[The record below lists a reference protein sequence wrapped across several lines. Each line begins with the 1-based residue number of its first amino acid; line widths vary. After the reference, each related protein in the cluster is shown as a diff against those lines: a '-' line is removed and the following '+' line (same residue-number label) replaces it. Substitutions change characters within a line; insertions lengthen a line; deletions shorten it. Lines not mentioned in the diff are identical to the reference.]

1 MRIPIRYQFMVP
13 LVVVALASLA
23 AISVVHAH
31 LSTVRTRDRVE
42 RQLQGVAAVLTGS
55 GFPLTEAVLQQMSD
69 LASAEFVL
77 TTETGNPVAA
87 SFSVPSESVD
97 WPTTT
102 PAAERAAELSLGS
115 VIELDGSQYFHSSLE
130 LDDRRGGVS
139 PQVLHILFPQ
149 DEFNTVWWAMFVP
162 PLLIG
167 LAAVVAVMLT
177 TGLIAARINRVLQQL
192 GREVRRLAEGDF
204 SAVEVPNV
212 NDETKD
218 LAVAVNQTATRLAE
232 YEAET
237 RRTEQMRT
245 LAILGSGLA
254 HEMRNAATGCRMAV
268 DLHCEVC
275 SGTAAEDDSL
285 EMARHQLS
293 LMERRLQKFLRLG
306 KQSVDGADAD
316 LDLAELVGEMVT
328 LVRPSAKHAGVTLD
342 WQVLGDY
349 TMVHADGEQLSQ
361 AVMNLLLN
369 AVDAAARQSA
379 MGDGDAQVRV
389 SLELDHEMLVLTV
402 ADSGEGPPDE
412 LAESLF
418 EPFVSDKPE
427 GVGLGL
433 AVARQVAKNSGG
445 SLEWSRSADETRF
458 VLRLPSIARRVMN
471 V

>member
-1 MRIPIRYQFMVP
+1 MVP

-31 LSTVRTRDRVE
+31 LSTVRTRERVE

-55 GFPLTEAVLQQMSD
+55 GFPLTEAVLRQMSD
-69 LASAEFVL
+69 LAGAEFVL
-77 TTETGNPVAA
+77 TTEAGDPVA
-87 SFSVPSESVD
+87 SSLDVTNDSVD

-102 PAAERAAELSLGS
+102 PAAERAAEVSLGS
-115 VIELDGSQYFHSSLE
+115 MLELDGNRYFHSSLQ
-130 LDDRRGGVS
+130 LADRRGGLS

-149 DEFNTVWWAMFVP
+149 DEYNTAWWAMFVP
-162 PLLIG
+162 PLLVG

-177 TGLIAARINRVLQQL
+177 TGLVASRINRVLQRL

-204 SAVEVPNV
+204 SAIEVPAV

-218 LAVAVNQTATRLAE
+218 LAVAVNQTAVRLAD

-268 DLHCEVC
+268 DLHSEVC
-275 SGTAAEDDSL
+275 AGGGPDDDSL

-306 KQSVDGADAD
+306 KQSVDGVDAD
-316 LDLAELVGEMVT
+316 LDLAELVSE
-328 LVRPSAKHAGVTLD
+328 LVALVQPSAKHAGVAFD
-342 WQVLGDY
+342 WQVLAEETLVHGD
-349 TMVHADGEQLSQ
+349 AEQLSQ

-369 AVDAAARQSA
+369 AMDAAAQQSA
-379 MGDGDAQVRV
+379 VGEGDAQVRV
-389 SLELDHEMLVLTV
+389 TLEQDQGNLVLTV
-402 ADSGEGPPDE
+402 ADSGEGPPEE

-445 SLEWSRSADETRF
+445 SLEWSRSGGETRF
-458 VLRLPSIARRVMN
+458 VLRLPSIARRALN

>member
-1 MRIPIRYQFMVP
+1 MVP

-77 TTETGNPVAA
+77 TTESGDTVAS
-87 SFSVPSESVD
+87 SFALSDDSID

-102 PAAERAAELSLGS
+102 PAAEHATEVSLGS
-115 VIELDGSQYFHSSLE
+115 VLKLNDNKYFHSSLE
-130 LDDRRGGVS
+130 LADRRGGLS

-149 DEFNTVWWAMFVP
+149 DEFNTAWRAMFLP

-167 LAAVVAVMLT
+167 LAAIIAVILT
-177 TGLIAARINRVLQQL
+177 TGLVAARINRVLQRL
-192 GREVRRLAEGDF
+192 GRDVHRLAEGDF
-204 SAVEVPNV
+204 SAVEVPSV
-212 NDETKD
+212 DDETKD

-268 DLHCEVC
+268 DLHSEVC
-275 SGTAAEDDSL
+275 SGSTADDDSM

-293 LMERRLQKFLRLG
+293 LMERRLQKFLQLG
-306 KQSVDGADAD
+306 KQSVDGAEVD
-316 LDLAELVGEMVT
+316 LDLAELVGELVA
-328 LVRPSAKHAGVTLD
+328 LVRPSAKHAGVALD
-342 WQVLGDY
+342 WQVLADD
-349 TMVHADGEQLSQ
+349 TTVHADAEQLSQ

-369 AVDAAARQSA
+369 AVDAAAHQSA
-379 MGDGDAQVRV
+379 VKGGSARVRV
-389 SLELDHEMLVLTV
+389 ALDTSDGFLVLTV
-402 ADSGEGPPDE
+402 ADSGEGPPE
-412 LAESLF
+412 KLADTLF

-445 SLEWSRSADETRF
+445 LLEWSRSADETQF
-458 VLRLPSIARRVMN
+458 VLRLPSVTERVTN